1 MDIEIVEPGPAP
13 DDGTLPRSGNKVLI
27 WCDCDGATS
36 RCPQGKTGSMIRCR
50 VWLELKHVSGEAMAA
65 SIRMNT
71 FDR

>member
-1 MDIEIVEPGPAP
+1 MPIEVVEPGPKS

-27 WCDCDGATS
+27 WCDCADD
-36 RCPQGKTGSMIRCR
+36 RCPQGKIGSQTRCR

-65 SIRMNT
+65 SIRLNT